1 MTQILSNALFRTS
14 TAAAAAAV
22 AVVAAAT
29 AAAGLRWKRQVAM
42 EREKPQDQRTI
53 FFWT

>member
-1 MTQILSNALFRTS
+1 MIQILSNALFRTS
-14 TAAAAAAV
+14 TAAAVAA
-22 AVVAAAT
+22 VAAAT